1 MKIWMNTRNPNKSC
15 HFYHDHGHDIDKCY
29 SLKKYRK
36 IDHMGSP
43 LIVYKEGSVIRTK
56 KGKVF
61 HDALLQIK

>member
-15 HFYHDHGHDIDKCY
+15 HDIDKCY